1 MDTALSSE
9 ELGHPP
15 EHQCG
20 PPGPHFSSREL
31 RDALGHFA
39 TGVAVV
45 TACNLDGAPIGMTMS
60 SFNAVSLEPPLVLFS
75 VARSAH
81 SVDAMQAA
89 RGFAVNILGHAQA
102 ELSQQ
107 FARPLA
113 DKWQAVAHS
122 PGYGDA
128 PILDDVLAHFEC
140 EPYAQYDGG
149 DHVIFVCRV
158 RRFAAADRGEGPLIF
173 YRGRYHTLA
182 AEVERSRHVQ
192 DG

>member
-1 MDTALSSE
+1 MDTRAR
-9 ELGHPP
+9 
-15 EHQCG
+15 
-20 PPGPHFSSREL
+20 HFSSREL

-45 TACNLDGAPIGMTMS
+45 TARNGDGDPIGMTMS
-60 SFNAVSLEPPLVLFS
+60 SFNAVSLDPPLVLFS

-81 SVDAMQAA
+81 SLEAMQSAL
-89 RGFAVNILGHAQA
+89 GFAVNILGHAQA

-107 FARPLA
+107 FARPLS
-113 DKWQAVAHS
+113 DKWQTVAHS

-128 PILDDVLAHFEC
+128 PIIDDVLAHFEC
-140 EPYAQYDGG
+140 GPYAQYDGG

-158 RRFAAADRGEGPLIF
+158 HRFATSSRDEGPLIF
-173 YRGRYHTLA
+173 YRGRHHTLA
-182 AEVERSRHVQ
+182 AEVERSRHAQ

>member
-1 MDTALSSE
+1 MEAPAASS
-9 ELGHPP
+9 
-15 EHQCG
+15 
-20 PPGPHFSSREL
+20 FSSRDL

-45 TACNLDGAPIGMTMS
+45 TARNQDGDPIGMTMS
-60 SFNAVSLEPPLVLFS
+60 SFNAVSLHPPLVLFS
-75 VARSAH
+75 VARTAH
-81 SVDAMQAA
+81 SLEAMQNA

-102 ELSQQ
+102 ELSQR

-122 PGYGDA
+122 PGFGDA

-140 EPYAQYDGG
+140 GPYAQYDGG
-149 DHVIFVCRV
+149 DHVIFVCQV
-158 RRFAAADRGEGPLIF
+158 HRFATAGGGEGPLIF

-182 AEVERSRHVQ
+182 DEAERKRDAEN
-192 DG
+192 G